1 LSKQDKILEALAQGV
16 VELNSDLTKAA
27 ALKAVQEKVDAFVAI
42 NEGLIKGMNEAGRL
56 YEEEEYF
63 VPELLIAS
71 DALYVGLE
79 VLTPHLIKNEK
90 EKKIKLVLGVVEG
103 DTHDIGKNL
112 VKILLEVGNFEV
124 YDLGRDIPAED
135 FIAKA
140 REVDADVIGLSTL
153 MTTTMP
159 QMVKVVNLL
168 KQEGLRNKIK
178 VIVGGGPISSA
189 YAQSIGADGYAE
201 NANSAVNV
209 IKRLLENGNV
219 IQEAIA

>member
-1 LSKQDKILEALAQGV
+1 MSKQEKILADLAQGV
-16 VELNSDLTKAA
+16 VELNSDLTKVA
-27 ALKAVQEKVDAFVAI
+27 ALEAIEEKVDAFLAI
-42 NEGLIKGMNEAGRL
+42 NEGLIMGMNEAGRL

-71 DALYVGLE
+71 DALYTGLE
-79 VLTPHLIKNEK
+79 VLTPHLKRNQE

-124 YDLGRDIPAED
+124 FDLGRDIPAED
-135 FIAKA
+135 FVAKA
-140 REVDADVIGLSTL
+140 KEVDADVIGLSTL
-153 MTTTMP
+153 MTTTMS
-159 QMVKVVNLL
+159 QMSKVVNLL
-168 KQEGLRNKIK
+168 KQEGLSGKIK

-189 YAQSIGADGYAE
+189 YAKSIGADGYAE

-209 IKRLLENGNV
+209 IKGLLGNV
-219 IQEAIA
+219 TQEAIA

>member
-1 LSKQDKILEALAQGV
+1 LSKQEKILADLAQGV
-16 VELNSDLTKAA
+16 VELNSDLTKVA
-27 ALKAVQEKVDAFVAI
+27 ALEAIEEKVDAFLAI
-42 NEGLIKGMNEAGRL
+42 NEGLIMGMNEAGRL

-71 DALYVGLE
+71 DALYTGLE
-79 VLTPHLIKNEK
+79 VLTPHLKRNQE

-124 YDLGRDIPAED
+124 FDLGRDIPAED
-135 FIAKA
+135 FVAKA
-140 REVDADVIGLSTL
+140 KEVDADVIGLSTL
-153 MTTTMP
+153 MTTTMS
-159 QMVKVVNLL
+159 QMSKVVNLL
-168 KQEGLRNKIK
+168 KQEGLSGKIK

-189 YAQSIGADGYAE
+189 YAKSIGADGYAE

-209 IKRLLENGNV
+209 IKGLLGNV
-219 IQEAIA
+219 TQEAIA

>member
-1 LSKQDKILEALAQGV
+1 MSKQDKILEALAQGV